1 MLVRIVHSLQQIG
14 GTGPQIQLKCNAIKN
29 VETKADT
36 ALTFELRITIIS
48 GYAEMYITMTHR
60 TRTSK

>member
-1 MLVRIVHSLQQIG
+1 MLVRIVHSLQRIG
-14 GTGPQIQLKCNAIKN
+14 GTGPQIQLKCNVIKN
-29 VETKADT
+29 VKTKADT